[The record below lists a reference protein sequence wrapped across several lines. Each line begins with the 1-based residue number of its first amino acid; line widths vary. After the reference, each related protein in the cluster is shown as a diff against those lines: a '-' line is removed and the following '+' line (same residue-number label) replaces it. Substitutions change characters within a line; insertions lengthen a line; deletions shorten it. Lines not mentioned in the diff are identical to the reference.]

1 LVTDELV
8 NQMVEER
15 LDQPDAAGGLI
26 LDGFPRTLPQAQTM
40 VSLLASRGYGH
51 LVVHLKVD
59 YNKLIARLT
68 ARRQCPQCGTLYN
81 LLSKPP
87 MVAERC
93 DIEGARLAI
102 REDDSE
108 PVIRKRLFAY
118 EEQTRP
124 LIEYFRR
131 EGSLREVEASDAAP
145 EQIAGEIRQELERY
159 REFGRAA

>member
-1 LVTDELV
+1 
-8 NQMVEER
+8 
-15 LDQPDAAGGLI
+15 
-26 LDGFPRTLPQAQTM
+26 
-40 VSLLASRGYGH
+40 
-51 LVVHLKVD
+51 
-59 YNKLIARLT
+59 
-68 ARRQCPQCGTLYN
+68 
-81 LLSKPP
+81 

-124 LIEYFRR
+124 LIEFFRQD
-131 EGSLREVEASDAAP
+131 GSLREVESSEATP
-145 EQIAGEIRQELERY
+145 EQIADEIRAVIERY